1 MQKKNNRLVFNI
13 LLLLLLGVSALFYWN
28 ILSSVIAG
36 IIFAFILNPA
46 VSYIESYGVGRT
58 LSIIAIYFIISL
70 SIVITMI
77 FVVPKVISQ
86 GESIFSYLNSSTAV
100 KKAMGTVPLVEEKG
114 STEEK
119 GIINIYLNYDHKQEK
134 IVINNQ
140 GKILTS
146 PDSLDMES
154 VLITHE
160 ATSEVSPEPSSN
172 PIPEAPI
179 PQFTYADSLSQES
192 LKKFM
197 EIPVLS
203 QITEYIE
210 YIDKKITFID
220 ITDEIKKVS
229 SNLKEQIIQVPKIV
243 ITNVSRIASTFAFVF
258 MIPFISFFILKDK
271 NLFSKMFNTFIPN
284 RFFELYITIT
294 HKISELVSSFLRAL
308 VIEIII
314 VGVLTA
320 IVLSIIGVNYSILI
334 GLLAGLANM
343 VPYFGPFF
351 GVIFAISSVILT
363 GQDLSMILYIIFG
376 MWGVQVLDNN
386 IVYPIVIGKSTNI
399 HPLYVFLT
407 VVAGGFLFGVLGMIL
422 SVPIV
427 YIVSEISK
435 ELYSSLK
442 KYDII

>member
-1 MQKKNNRLVFNI
+1 MQKKNNRLIFNI
-13 LLLLLLGVSALFYWN
+13 FLLLLLGVSAVFYWN
-28 ILSSVIAG
+28 ILSTVVAG

-58 LSIIAIYFIISL
+58 ISIIAIYFIIAL

-77 FVVPKVISQ
+77 FVVPKVLSQ
-86 GESIFSYLNSSTAV
+86 GESIFSYINSSEV
-100 KKAMGTVPLVEEKG
+100 VQKAMGTSPVDEVQNIQDDKNV
-114 STEEK
+114 
-119 GIINIYLNYDHKQEK
+119 INIYLNYDHEQEK
-134 IVINNQ
+134 IVLNHQ
-140 GKILTS
+140 GKVITPTDSTLNKNIL
-146 PDSLDMES
+146 
-154 VLITHE
+154 
-160 ATSEVSPEPSSN
+160 
-172 PIPEAPI
+172 PEAQAILPEV
-179 PQFTYADSLSQES
+179 TYTDSLSQES

-197 EIPVLS
+197 EIPILS
-203 QITEYIE
+203 QITNYIE
-210 YIDKKITFID
+210 YIDEKITFID

-229 SNLKEQIIQVPKIV
+229 KNLKDQIIEVPKIV
-243 ITNVSRIASTFAFVF
+243 ISNVSKIVSTFAFVF

-308 VIEIII
+308 LIEIII

-351 GVIFAISSVILT
+351 GVVFAISSVILT
-363 GQDLSMILYIIFG
+363 GQDLSMIIYVIFG

-407 VVAGGFLFGVLGMIL
+407 VVAGGYLFGVLGMIL

-435 ELYSSLK
+435 ELYTSLK

>member
-1 MQKKNNRLVFNI
+1 MQKRNSRLIFNLFVFLI
-13 LLLLLLGVSALFYWN
+13 LGVAAVFYWN

-46 VSYIESYGVGRT
+46 VSYIQSFGVSRT
-58 LSIIAIYFIISL
+58 LSIIAIYFLIALSL
-70 SIVITMI
+70 VITMI

-86 GESIFSYLNSSTAV
+86 GESIFSYLNKSEMV
-100 KKAMGTVPLVEEKG
+100 QKAMGKAQNKDSEAKEENHR
-114 STEEK
+114 E
-119 GIINIYLNYDHKQEK
+119 IHIHLNYNQETDK
-134 IVINNQ
+134 FVINEA
-140 GKILTS
+140 GKLLD
-146 PDSLDMES
+146 DSLTTI
-154 VLITHE
+154 ITE
-160 ATSEVSPEPSSN
+160 PQQAKLSEN
-172 PIPEAPI
+172 PTI
-179 PQFTYADSLSQES
+179 ADSLSQES
-192 LKKFM
+192 LKKIM
-197 EIPVLS
+197 EIPILA
-203 QITEYIE
+203 QLTEYIN
-210 YIDKKITFID
+210 YIDDKITFID
-220 ITDEIKKVS
+220 ITDEFKKMTEG
-229 SNLKEQIIQVPKIV
+229 LKDQIIEVPGI
-243 ITNVSRIASTFAFVF
+243 IISNVNKIASTFAFVF

-271 NLFSKMFNTFIPN
+271 NLFSKMFNSFIPN
-284 RFFELYITIT
+284 RIFELYITIT

-320 IVLSIIGVNYSILI
+320 LVLSIIGVNYAILI
-334 GLLAGLANM
+334 GLLAGFANM

-351 GVIFAISSVILT
+351 GVVFAISSIILT
-363 GQDLSMILYIIFG
+363 GQDLSMILYVIFS

-407 VVAGGFLFGVLGMIL
+407 VVAGGYLFGVLGMIL

>member
-1 MQKKNNRLVFNI
+1 MQKKNNRLIFNI
-13 LLLLLLGVSALFYWN
+13 FLLLLLGVSAVFYWN
-28 ILSSVIAG
+28 ILSTVVAG

-58 LSIIAIYFIISL
+58 ISIIAIYFIIAL

-77 FVVPKVISQ
+77 FVVPKVLSQ
-86 GESIFSYLNSSTAV
+86 GESIFSYINSSEV
-100 KKAMGTVPLVEEKG
+100 VQKAMGTSPVDEVQNIQDDKNV
-114 STEEK
+114 
-119 GIINIYLNYDHKQEK
+119 INIYLNYDHEQEK
-134 IVINNQ
+134 IVLNHQ
-140 GKILTS
+140 GKVITPTDSTLNKNIL
-146 PDSLDMES
+146 
-154 VLITHE
+154 
-160 ATSEVSPEPSSN
+160 
-172 PIPEAPI
+172 PEAQAILPEV
-179 PQFTYADSLSQES
+179 TYTDSLSQES

-197 EIPVLS
+197 EIPILS
-203 QITEYIE
+203 QITNYIE
-210 YIDKKITFID
+210 YIDEKITFID

-229 SNLKEQIIQVPKIV
+229 KNLKDQIIEVPKIV
-243 ITNVSRIASTFAFVF
+243 ISNVSKIVSTFAFVF

-308 VIEIII
+308 LIEIII

-351 GVIFAISSVILT
+351 GVVFAISSVILT
-363 GQDLSMILYIIFG
+363 GQDLSMIIYVIFG

-407 VVAGGFLFGVLGMIL
+407 VVAGGYLFGVLGMIL

>member
-1 MQKKNNRLVFNI
+1 MQKTNNRLIFNI
-13 LLLLLLGVSALFYWN
+13 FLLLLLGVAAVFYWN
-28 ILSSVIAG
+28 ILSTVIAG

-46 VSYIESYGVGRT
+46 VSHIESYGVGRT
-58 LSIIAIYFIISL
+58 ISILAIYFIIAL

-77 FVVPKVISQ
+77 FVVPKVLSQ
-86 GESIFSYLNSSTAV
+86 GESIFAYINRSEV
-100 KKAMGTVPLVEEKG
+100 VQKAMGTGKNEEVKE
-114 STEEK
+114 SDEDKKT
-119 GIINIYLNYDHKQEK
+119 INIFLNYDEVQKK
-134 IVINNQ
+134 IILNQQ
-140 GKILTS
+140 GKILAPLDSVS
-146 PDSLDMES
+146 PDKSLAPTQA
-154 VLITHE
+154 I
-160 ATSEVSPEPSSN
+160 SPETAYS
-172 PIPEAPI
+172 
-179 PQFTYADSLSQES
+179 DSLSQES

-197 EIPVLS
+197 EVPILS
-203 QITEYIE
+203 QITNYII
-210 YIDKKITFID
+210 YIDERITFID
-220 ITDEIKKVS
+220 ITDEIKNITK
-229 SNLKEQIIQVPKIV
+229 NLKDQIIEVPKIV
-243 ITNVSRIASTFAFVF
+243 ISNVSKIASTFAFVF

-308 VIEIII
+308 LIEVII

-320 IVLSIIGVNYSILI
+320 IVLSFIGVNYAILI

-351 GVIFAISSVILT
+351 GVVFAISSIILS
-363 GQDLSMILYIIFG
+363 GQDLAMIIYVIFG
-376 MWGVQVLDNN
+376 MWGVQILDNN

-407 VVAGGFLFGVLGMIL
+407 VVAGGYLFGILGMIL

>member
-1 MQKKNNRLVFNI
+1 MQKRSNRLVFNI
-13 LLLLLLGVSALFYWN
+13 FLFLILGVAAVFYWN

-46 VSYIESYGVGRT
+46 VSYIQSYGVSRT
-58 LSIIAIYFIISL
+58 LSIIAIYLLIGLSL
-70 SIVITMI
+70 VITMI

-86 GESIFSYLNSSTAV
+86 GESIFSYLNKSEMV
-100 KKAMGTVPLVEEKG
+100 QKAMGNKQKQTVGQGEEAKK
-114 STEEK
+114 E
-119 GIINIYLNYDHKQEK
+119 IHIHLNYNKETDKF
-134 IVINNQ
+134 VIDDEGRLVN
-140 GKILTS
+140 
-146 PDSLDMES
+146 DSLDTANNQQAQAN
-154 VLITHE
+154 IT
-160 ATSEVSPEPSSN
+160 N
-172 PIPEAPI
+172 PP
-179 PQFTYADSLSQES
+179 TMVDSLSQES

-197 EIPVLS
+197 EIPILA
-203 QITEYIE
+203 QITEYVN
-210 YIDKKITFID
+210 YIDDKITFID
-220 ITDEIKKVS
+220 ITDEFK
-229 SNLKEQIIQVPKIV
+229 NMTQGLKDQIIEVPGILISNVNKIV
-243 ITNVSRIASTFAFVF
+243 STFAFVF

-271 NLFSKMFNTFIPN
+271 NLFSKMFNSFIPN
-284 RFFELYITIT
+284 KFFELYITIT

-320 IVLSIIGVNYSILI
+320 LVLSIIGVNYAILI
-334 GLLAGLANM
+334 GLLAGFANM

-351 GVIFAISSVILT
+351 GVVFAISSIVLT
-363 GQDLSMILYIIFG
+363 GQDLSMILYVIFS

-407 VVAGGFLFGVLGMIL
+407 VVAGGYLFGVLGMIL

-435 ELYSSLK
+435 ELYTSLK

>member
-1 MQKKNNRLVFNI
+1 MLKKNNQLMFNI
-13 LLLLLLGVSALFYWN
+13 FLLLILGVAAVFYWN

-46 VSYIESYGVGRT
+46 VSYIESYGVART
-58 LSIIAIYFIISL
+58 LSIIAVYFIIAL
-70 SIVITMI
+70 SIVITLV

-86 GESIFSYLNSSTAV
+86 GESIFSYINKSEV
-100 KKAMGTVPLVEEKG
+100 VQKAMGKPLATGQDINKED
-114 STEEK
+114 K
-119 GIINIYLNYDHKQEK
+119 GIINIYLNYDDKQEK
-134 IVINNQ
+134 IVLNQ
-140 GKILTS
+140 RGIPLAPPAK
-146 PDSLDMES
+146 SLAEKKNIP
-154 VLITHE
+154 VI
-160 ATSEVSPEPSSN
+160 EPAL
-172 PIPEAPI
+172 PVE
-179 PQFTYADSLSQES
+179 TYADSLSKES

-197 EIPVLS
+197 EIPILS

-210 YIDKKITFID
+210 YIDEKITIID
-220 ITDEIKKVS
+220 ITDEIKNATK
-229 SNLKEQIIQVPKIV
+229 NLKDQIIEVPKIV
-243 ITNVSRIASTFAFVF
+243 ISNVSKIASTFAFVF

-308 VIEIII
+308 LIEIII

-320 IVLSIIGVNYSILI
+320 IVLSVIGVNYSILI

-351 GVIFAISSVILT
+351 GVVFAISSVILT
-363 GQDLSMILYIIFG
+363 GQDLSIILYVIFG

-386 IVYPIVIGKSTNI
+386 IIYPIVIGKSTNI

-407 VVAGGFLFGVLGMIL
+407 VVAGGYLFGVLGMIL

-427 YIVSEISK
+427 FIVSEISK

>member
-13 LLLLLLGVSALFYWN
+13 SLLLLLGVAAVFYWN
-28 ILSSVIAG
+28 ILSTVIAG

-58 LSIIAIYFIISL
+58 VSIIAIYFVIALSLVIS
-70 SIVITMI
+70 MI
-77 FVVPKVISQ
+77 FVVPKVVNQ
-86 GESIFSYLNSSTAV
+86 GESIFSYINKSEV
-100 KKAMGTVPLVEEKG
+100 VQKAMRKNPATASSEATDDKAV
-114 STEEK
+114 
-119 GIINIYLNYDHKQEK
+119 INIYLNYDKSQEK
-134 IVINNQ
+134 IVLNKEGMIVAP
-140 GKILTS
+140 KKKETS
-146 PDSLDMES
+146 PVILPP
-154 VLITHE
+154 VE
-160 ATSEVSPEPSSN
+160 AILPEVSY
-172 PIPEAPI
+172 
-179 PQFTYADSLSQES
+179 TDSLSQES

-197 EIPVLS
+197 EIPILS
-203 QITEYIE
+203 KITNYIE
-210 YIDKKITFID
+210 YIDNKITFID
-220 ITDEIKKVS
+220 ITDEIKNASK
-229 SNLKEQIIQVPKIV
+229 NLKDQIIEVPKIV
-243 ITNVSRIASTFAFVF
+243 ISNVSKIASTFAFVF

-308 VIEIII
+308 LVEIII

-320 IVLSIIGVNYSILI
+320 IVLSFIGVNYAVLI

-351 GVIFAISSVILT
+351 GVVFAISSVILT
-363 GQDLSMILYIIFG
+363 GQDVSMIIYIIFG

-386 IVYPIVIGKSTNI
+386 VVYPIVIGKSTNI

-407 VVAGGFLFGVLGMIL
+407 VVAGGYLFGVLGMIL

-435 ELYSSLK
+435 ELYASLK

>member
-1 MQKKNNRLVFNI
+1 MQKRSNRLVFNI
-13 LLLLLLGVSALFYWN
+13 FLLLLLGVAAVFYWN

-46 VSYIESYGVGRT
+46 VSYIQSYGVSRT
-58 LSIIAIYFIISL
+58 LAIIAIYLLIGLSL
-70 SIVITMI
+70 VVTMI

-86 GESIFSYLNSSTAV
+86 GESIFSYLNKSEMV
-100 KKAMGTVPLVEEKG
+100 QKAMGKQ
-114 STEEK
+114 EEK
-119 GIINIYLNYDHKQEK
+119 GIQKTQTNKEIHIHLNYDRNSDKF
-134 IVINNQ
+134 VIDEQ
-140 GKILTS
+140 GKLLS
-146 PDSLDMES
+146 DSL
-154 VLITHE
+154 ITK
-160 ATSEVSPEPSSN
+160 AKDNPSEKDLQSYTLV
-172 PIPEAPI
+172 
-179 PQFTYADSLSQES
+179 DSLSQES

-197 EIPVLS
+197 EIPILA
-203 QITEYIE
+203 QITEYIN
-210 YIDKKITFID
+210 YIDDKITFID
-220 ITDEIKKVS
+220 ITDEFKKMTQG
-229 SNLKEQIIQVPKIV
+229 LKDQIIEVPGIIISNVNKIV
-243 ITNVSRIASTFAFVF
+243 STFAFVF

-271 NLFSKMFNTFIPN
+271 NLFSKMFNSFIPN
-284 RFFELYITIT
+284 KFFELYITIT

-320 IVLSIIGVNYSILI
+320 LVLSIIGVNYAILI
-334 GLLAGLANM
+334 GLLAGFANM

-351 GVIFAISSVILT
+351 GVVFALSSIVLT
-363 GQDLSMILYIIFG
+363 GQDLSMGLYVIFG

-407 VVAGGFLFGVLGMIL
+407 VVAGGYLFGVLGMIL

>member
-1 MQKKNNRLVFNI
+1 MQKRSNRLVFNI
-13 LLLLLLGVSALFYWN
+13 FLLLLLGVAAVFYWN

-46 VSYIESYGVGRT
+46 VSYIQSYGVSRT
-58 LSIIAIYFIISL
+58 LAIIAIYLLIGLSL
-70 SIVITMI
+70 VVTMI

-86 GESIFSYLNSSTAV
+86 GESIFSYLNKSEMV
-100 KKAMGTVPLVEEKG
+100 QKAMGKQ
-114 STEEK
+114 EEK
-119 GIINIYLNYDHKQEK
+119 GIQKTQTNKEIHIHLNYDRNSDKF
-134 IVINNQ
+134 VIDEQ
-140 GKILTS
+140 GKLLG
-146 PDSLDMES
+146 DSL
-154 VLITHE
+154 ITK
-160 ATSEVSPEPSSN
+160 AKDNPSEKDLQSYTLV
-172 PIPEAPI
+172 
-179 PQFTYADSLSQES
+179 DSLSQES

-197 EIPVLS
+197 EIPILA
-203 QITEYIE
+203 QITEYIN
-210 YIDKKITFID
+210 YIDDKITFID
-220 ITDEIKKVS
+220 ITDEFKKMTQG
-229 SNLKEQIIQVPKIV
+229 LKDQIIEVPGIIISNVNKIV
-243 ITNVSRIASTFAFVF
+243 STFAFVF

-271 NLFSKMFNTFIPN
+271 NLFSKMFNSFIPN
-284 RFFELYITIT
+284 KFFELYITIT

-320 IVLSIIGVNYSILI
+320 LVLSIIGVNYAILI
-334 GLLAGLANM
+334 GLLAGFANM

-351 GVIFAISSVILT
+351 GVVFALSSIVLT
-363 GQDLSMILYIIFG
+363 GQDLSMGLYVIFG

-407 VVAGGFLFGVLGMIL
+407 VVAGGYLFGVLGMIL